1 MDQGRL
7 KTITTCDG
15 GQFYV
20 SAWLDHGAQI
30 LGQILFWIFLSFWMR
45 LALKSV
51 DAEQSTLLTV
61 MGVGLTQ
68 PVAGLAS
75 TKD

>member
-1 MDQGRL
+1 
-7 KTITTCDG
+7 
-15 GQFYV
+15 
-20 SAWLDHGAQI
+20 
-30 LGQILFWIFLSFWMR
+30 MR

>member
-1 MDQGRL
+1 
-7 KTITTCDG
+7 
-15 GQFYV
+15 
-20 SAWLDHGAQI
+20 
-30 LGQILFWIFLSFWMR
+30 MR

-51 DAEQSTLLTV
+51 DVEQSTLLTV
-61 MGVGLTQ
+61 MWVGLTQ